1 MKKRI
6 VSEKKF
12 SRNDFDL
19 PEDGVIYCSFN
30 NAYKITPNIFE
41 IWIEILKC
49 VDNSV
54 LWLLVTNSTAK
65 ENLKE
70 FANSKGIEP
79 SRLIFADSLPIEE
92 HLSRLPL
99 ADIFLDT
106 FPCNAHTTA
115 SDAIRMGLPL
125 ITMAGQSVPSR
136 VAASILR
143 TVHLENLIVNDEKSY
158 KDLAIKLGNNRDELK
173 SIKDQL
179 KASINN
185 STLFDSAK
193 YTRDLEY
200 IYSDLLQGLHK
211 TL

>member
-1 MKKRI
+1 M
-6 VSEKKF
+6 
-12 SRNDFDL
+12 D
-19 PEDGVIYCSFN
+19 
-30 NAYKITPNIFE
+30 
-41 IWIEILKC
+41 ILKG
-49 VDNSV
+49 VENSV
-54 LWLLVTNSTAK
+54 LWLLVTNSIAI

-70 FANSKGIEP
+70 FANSKGVDT
-79 SRLIFADSLPIEE
+79 SRLIFADSLPIQE
-92 HLSRLPL
+92 HLRRLPL

-125 ITMAGQSVPSR
+125 ITIAGQSFPSR
-136 VAASILR
+136 VAASILK

-158 KDLAIKLGNNRDELK
+158 KDLAIKLGNNRNELNT
-173 SIKDQL
+173 ITDQL
-179 KASINN
+179 KACINT
-185 STLFDSAK
+185 SSLFDSTQ